1 MKITLAQNK
10 KHQPQSD
17 KLGFGRFFTDHM
29 LVMDY
34 KDGAWGE
41 PHIMPFDNFSLHPAT
56 AVLHYGQGIFEGL
69 KAYKSNDGIISLFRA
84 KDNFIRMNKTAQRMC
99 MPELDIDI
107 VMDALKEL
115 IKIDADW
122 IPTAEGTAL
131 YIRPTMV
138 ATDEFLGVRPSHTYK
153 FFIILSPV
161 GSYYAGGMKPT
172 AIMIEDH
179 YVRAAVG
186 GTGEA
191 KCSGNYAASLLAAD
205 IASGKGYDQVLW
217 LDAAEKK
224 YIEEV
229 GAMNIFFVIGDT
241 VITPKLV
248 GSILP
253 GITRAS
259 VIQVLKAEGISVE
272 ERRISI
278 AEIEEAYQAGTLK
291 EAFGAGT
298 AAVISPVGRIG
309 LNNQD
314 WVINNNQMGTL
325 TAKLYNTLTGI
336 QNRKIAD
343 SFGWVTII
351 K

>member
-1 MKITLAQNK
+1 MKITLTQNK
-10 KHQPQSD
+10 KDKPEAG
-17 KLGFGRFFTDHM
+17 KLGFGRHFTDHM
-29 LVMDY
+29 LIMDY
-34 KDGAWGE
+34 KDGAWQE
-41 PHIMPFDNFSLHPAT
+41 PQIVPFGNFSMHPAT

-69 KAYKSNDGIISLFRA
+69 KAYKGKDGSVSLFRA
-84 KDNFIRMNKTAQRMC
+84 KDNFIRMNKTAERMC
-99 MPELDIDI
+99 MPKLDINL
-107 VMDALKEL
+107 VMAALIEL

-122 IPTAEGTAL
+122 IPSEAGTSL

-161 GSYYAGGMKPT
+161 ASYYANGLQPT

-191 KCSGNYAASLLAAD
+191 KCMGNYAASLLAAN
-205 IASGKGYDQVLW
+205 IANERGYDQVLW

-229 GAMNIFFVIGDT
+229 GAMNIFFVIGDK
-241 VITPKLV
+241 VITPQLV

-259 VIQVLKAEGISVE
+259 AIDVLRAEGVSVE
-272 ERRISI
+272 ERRISVD
-278 AEIEEAYQAGTLK
+278 ELEQAYNAGTLK
-291 EAFGAGT
+291 EAFGTGT
-298 AAVISPVGRIG
+298 AAVISPVGKIG
-309 LNNQD
+309 LHGKD
-314 WVINNNQMGTL
+314 LVVNNNQMGTL
-325 TAKLYNTLTGI
+325 TTRLYEKITGI
-336 QNRKIAD
+336 QNRTIAD
-343 SFGWVTII
+343 PFGWVTIV